1 MQLSGVVWFSLHIT
15 SHNKWLTWGC
25 PWRPQGRG
33 MRPGQVDMDCLDC
46 RDIAPPSEQRWYV
59 PINSEKNGDHG
70 IVWVDSRTRSCL
82 SWSIKGVLFIR
93 LYVYQKTLSWKWS
106 LPKVLGFGSWAF
118 HWREGTHNYYW
129 SEFFSVPGIGL
140 TRLHP
145 GKLTWNIIMEVWK
158 IIFLSKWVIYMF
170 HVNLPGCMSKNLLEG
185 KEPTFSGF
193 FPAGW
198 RDIAALFTFFLNWV
212 VVSNILEFSPLFGED
227 YPVDSYFSDGLKP
240 PTS

>member
-1 MQLSGVVWFSLHIT
+1 
-15 SHNKWLTWGC
+15 
-25 PWRPQGRG
+25 
-33 MRPGQVDMDCLDC
+33 
-46 RDIAPPSEQRWYV
+46 
-59 PINSEKNGDHG
+59 
-70 IVWVDSRTRSCL
+70 
-82 SWSIKGVLFIR
+82 
-93 LYVYQKTLSWKWS
+93 
-106 LPKVLGFGSWAF
+106 
-118 HWREGTHNYYW
+118 
-129 SEFFSVPGIGL
+129 
-140 TRLHP
+140 
-145 GKLTWNIIMEVWK
+145 MEVWK